1 MAARLVG
8 HDEYGKRVLRA
19 ATNRVALDGP
29 TVEINYGAGQP
40 ARIDAT
46 VGDIAVEI
54 ESRVSKQ
61 VRGAVLD
68 LICHPHPKKLLVLL
82 PVHMSNPLVTAE
94 QCRNILKR
102 FCPDDSY
109 RVVIL
114 KGSGDNPQLALDT
127 PIVTAAL
134 AELREGAPVLTG

>member
-1 MAARLVG
+1 LATPSAQPLTIPATALAG

-19 ATNRVALDGP
+19 AANRAALYGP
-29 TVEINYGAGQP
+29 TVEINYGAGLP

-68 LICHPHPKKLLVLL
+68 LICHPYPKKLLMLL
-82 PVHMSNPLVTAE
+82 PVHMSNPGVTAE
-94 QCRNILKR
+94 QCRNILRR
-102 FCPDDSY
+102 FCPQDSY
-109 RVVIL
+109 RVLVL
-114 KGSGDNPQLALDT
+114 KGSGDRPQFTEDT
-127 PIVTAAL
+127 AIVAA
-134 AELREGAPVLTG
+134 A